1 MILDDKINLQQWFLF
16 KKIITIFNTE
26 STVVFNFGTFSNQDY
41 MTGTH
46 LKEFIQEKCKPVGQH
61 LLSDRFCSVIG
72 STHLVSHNKI
82 KLTEII
88 TWIDYLVGQKDLTS

>member
-1 MILDDKINLQQWFLF
+1 
-16 KKIITIFNTE
+16 
-26 STVVFNFGTFSNQDY
+26 

-72 STHLVSHNKI
+72 STHLVSNNKI
-82 KLTEII
+82 KPTEIM
-88 TWIDYLVGQKDLTS
+88 TRIDYLVGQKDLTS